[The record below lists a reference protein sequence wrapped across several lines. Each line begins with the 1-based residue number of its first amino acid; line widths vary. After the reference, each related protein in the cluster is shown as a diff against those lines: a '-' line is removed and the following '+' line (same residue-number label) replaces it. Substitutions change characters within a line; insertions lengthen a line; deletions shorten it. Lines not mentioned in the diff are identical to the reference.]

1 MFWKVTLPSTLIF
14 PAKQDDCTINL
25 AVSFYLYLNLKPLEK
40 CFFFRQW
47 VTGVRDRDIIFRD
60 ETGLVFCFLGCVVKF
75 LAHEANSCMAEKGE
89 FESWQWSLCLF
100 FFLFFFPSYCFSI
113 FHDQTNTPTQTRI
126 VRGPPCGKAERRQR
140 TQFAS
145 LDFWI
150 SDLKCL
156 TWGIHLV

>member
-40 CFFFRQW
+40 CFFFRLQW

-60 ETGLVFCFLGCVVKF
+60 QTGLVFCFLGCVVKF
-75 LAHEANSCMAEKGE
+75 LAREANSSMAEKGE

-100 FFLFFFPSYCFSI
+100 FFLFFSL
-113 FHDQTNTPTQTRI
+113 PT
-126 VRGPPCGKAERRQR
+126 V
-140 TQFAS
+140 
-145 LDFWI
+145 
-150 SDLKCL
+150 
-156 TWGIHLV
+156 